1 MLPYYML
8 FIDSDVLAQL
18 LYYNITRH
26 AAIAAI
32 VLPAHCSWC
41 SNDIPVDERNVLVV
55 DDAFKNKYTA
65 IMGITPRIFED
76 TLRILQKIGIV
87 RKTKLR
93 GRYYINP
100 YWAAT
105 GDDNAIAQFRR
116 YCDDN
121 KLFPVWG
128 DVSDNTMASQQR
140 HIRCSTRLQTVAKY
154 KAFCGRD
161 NVILGATDVLLLI
174 TLANRSNMVRCP
186 KSGHKYNHITL
197 TGSDQRKIG
206 DRLGIKAKTVRDS
219 LLKMTQ
225 LHLLHKIPKE
235 NGQYMINPY
244 VMARGNTSNITVLQ
258 QVAADIDNGLFGGFV
273 EGEQKPVYIDGTLE
287 FINIRTGQVI

>member
-41 SNDIPVDERNVLVV
+41 SNDTPVDERNVLTV
-55 DDAFKNKYTA
+55 DDAFKVKYTA
-65 IMGITPRIFED
+65 IMGITSRIFDD
-76 TLRILQKIGIV
+76 TLRALQKMGIIC
-87 RKTKLR
+87 KIKK
-93 GRYYINP
+93 GRYYVNP

-121 KLFPVWG
+121 GLFLRWG
-128 DVSDNTMASQQR
+128 DVDANTMASQQR

-161 NVILGATDVLLLI
+161 NVTLNTTDVLLLI
-174 TLANRSNMVRCP
+174 TLANYSNMVRCP
-186 KSGHKYNHITL
+186 KSGPKYNHITL
-197 TGSDQRKIG
+197 TGSTQRKIG
-206 DRLGIKAKTVRDS
+206 DRLGIKPKTVRDS
-219 LLKMTQ
+219 LLKMTE
-225 LHLLHKIPKE
+225 LHLLHKVAKE
-235 NGQYMINPY
+235 NGQYMLNPHI
-244 VMARGNTSNITVLQ
+244 MARGNTQNIAVLQ
-258 QVAADIDNGLFGGFV
+258 QVTTDIDNELFGGYAN
-273 EGEQKPVYIDGTLE
+273 GEQKPVYIDGTLE
-287 FINIRTGQVI
+287 FIDMRTGQVI